1 MRLVCT
7 LAPLIG
13 QPLLIL
19 SVALLWGMAAL
30 ALPRSRQ
37 ALVANAVA
45 WLAFAGWEAL
55 VQAITPEANIRV
67 DLLLIAPLLLGR
79 GCGPWWSSFCGC
91 GVRNKPCTRRPQPA
105 GRDRTEDVFC
115 HFFRM
120 ADCQPTKPIAISAM
134 PAIGL

>member
-1 MRLVCT
+1 MCT

-67 DLLLIAPLLLGR
+67 DLLLIAPLLLGTGLWALVVILLR
-79 GCGPWWSSFCGC
+79 L
-91 GVRNKPCTRRPQPA
+91 RRSQ
-105 GRDRTEDVFC
+105 
-115 HFFRM
+115 
-120 ADCQPTKPIAISAM
+120 
-134 PAIGL
+134 